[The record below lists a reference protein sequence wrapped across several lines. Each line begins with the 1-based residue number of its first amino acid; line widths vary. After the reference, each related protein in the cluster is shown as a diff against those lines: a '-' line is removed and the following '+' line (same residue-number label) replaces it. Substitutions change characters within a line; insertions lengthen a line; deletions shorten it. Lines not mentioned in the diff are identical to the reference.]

1 MGNARCDYEWT
12 ISEAFE
18 SGWRRVRDRR
28 VSHSS
33 TRVQP
38 SARATSPA
46 KYYGFGVYDGAT

>member
-18 SGWRRVRDRR
+18 SGWRRVRDRL

-38 SARATSPA
+38 FARATSPA